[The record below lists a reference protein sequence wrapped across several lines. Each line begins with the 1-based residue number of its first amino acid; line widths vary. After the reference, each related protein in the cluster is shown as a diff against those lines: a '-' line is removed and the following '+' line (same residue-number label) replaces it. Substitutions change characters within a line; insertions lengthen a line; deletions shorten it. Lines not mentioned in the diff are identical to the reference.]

1 MYRNRF
7 VRWID
12 DRITSLESNQRRIY
26 FVWMSILLLFSL
38 AISID
43 YYYQLNKNNDK
54 FDIVQ
59 TSDVFNTPLILSLIL
74 AVSIIILGAIII
86 VVPFSIPKRIKFDR
100 LEIEMNNE
108 LEHKTLSLRRRVAFI
123 SSIVDN
129 YEGILYEI
137 LRNKEINIEDK
148 FHYLESVS
156 FFLPYTV
163 LNICYI

>member
-1 MYRNRF
+1 M
-7 VRWID
+7 
-12 DRITSLESNQRRIY
+12 
-26 FVWMSILLLFSL
+26 WMSILLLFSL